1 MTQGTIQGM
10 FQGSVE
16 TLPQAAAADDAVS
29 NGIRDAKIL
38 IADDDSL
45 SRRLLVGILHKQ
57 NFRNLKVAE
66 GGKAALE
73 LLYSFQPDLVLLDMQ
88 MPDIGGL
95 EICRKAR
102 AHPDSVDI
110 PILVQTATVNR
121 KEMGNLF
128 AAGASDFLSKPI
140 NPSELVARVIVHLER
155 RELLQELR
163 QYRERTSL
171 ELDSA
176 RRMQLELL
184 PSPEAQQAL
193 ASSAGLRL
201 GSFSRSSSEI
211 GGDLW
216 GLLPIDESR
225 FGVFVADFT
234 GHGVTAALNTFR
246 LHALIHEHRSLHR
259 DPAKLLSVLNERL
272 THLLPRGQFATFLY
286 AIVDHAAGT
295 LQVASAGSPPPIITA
310 GMEGPSRLF
319 ETSGVP
325 LGIAP
330 GLKYEEKVHAF
341 EPGSRLLLFSDG
353 LTEFPDVSGDRIGEG
368 GLVTAVNAVKP
379 DLAPDDLIDGL
390 CRITGITDAAVLPD
404 DTTIVCIDR
413 RGGPLPEACK
423 QCVLS
428 GDRLPASAECHP
440 TGQEE
445 AKCLTA

>member
-1 MTQGTIQGM
+1 MIRSPAEQY
-10 FQGSVE
+10 S
-16 TLPQAAAADDAVS
+16 QAATADSAVS

-38 IADDDSL
+38 IADDDPL
-45 SRRLLVGILHKQ
+45 SRRLLVGILQKQ

-66 GGKAALE
+66 GGRAALE
-73 LLYSFQPDLVLLDMQ
+73 LLYSFRPDLVLLDMQ
-88 MPDIGGL
+88 MPDIDGL
-95 EICRKAR
+95 EICRHAR
-102 AHPDSVDI
+102 THPDSVDI

-121 KEMGNLF
+121 REMGNLF

-163 QYRERTSL
+163 EYRERTSH
-171 ELDSA
+171 ELDAA

-184 PSPEAQQAL
+184 PSPETQQAL

-201 GSFSRSSSEI
+201 ASFSRSSSEI

-246 LHALIHEHRSLHR
+246 LHALIHEYRSLHD
-259 DPAKLLSVLNERL
+259 DPARLLAVLNERL

-286 AIVDHAAGT
+286 TVIDHVAGV
-295 LQVASAGSPPPIITA
+295 LRIASAGSPPPIISA
-310 GMEGPSRLF
+310 GMDGGARLF
-319 ETSGVP
+319 ETAGVP

-330 GLKYEEKVHAF
+330 GVQYEQQVHAF
-341 EPGSRLLLFSDG
+341 GPGSRLLLFSDG
-353 LTEFPDVSGDRIGEG
+353 LPEFPSLSGDRIGEP
-368 GLVTAVNAVKP
+368 GLVKAVDAVQP
-379 DLAPDDLIDGL
+379 DLAPGDVIDGL
-390 CRITGITDAAVLPD
+390 CRVTGITHAAVLPD

-413 RGGPLPEACK
+413 RDGPLVDSCK

-428 GDRLPASAECHP
+428 GDHSSIQPECHV
-440 TGQEE
+440 TESE
-445 AKCLTA
+445 KSTCLTG

>member
-1 MTQGTIQGM
+1 MTQGMIQD
-10 FQGSVE
+10 SVE
-16 TLPQAAAADDAVS
+16 QPWQITAAHPVVS
-29 NGIRDAKIL
+29 YGLRDAKIL

-45 SRRLLVGILHKQ
+45 SRRLLVGILQKQ

-66 GGKAALE
+66 GGRAALE

-95 EICRKAR
+95 EVCRKAR
-102 AHPDSVDI
+102 SHPASVDI

-121 KEMGNLF
+121 REMGNLF

-140 NPSELVARVIVHLER
+140 NPSELIARVIVHLER

-176 RRMQLELL
+176 RSMQLELL
-184 PSPEAQQAL
+184 PSLETQQAL
-193 ASSAGLRL
+193 MASAGLRL
-201 GSFSRSSSEI
+201 GSYSRSSSEI

-259 DPAKLLSVLNERL
+259 DPGRLLSVLNERL

-286 AIVDHAAGT
+286 AIVDHAADT
-295 LQVASAGSPPPIITA
+295 LQVASAGSPPPIITV
-310 GMEGPSRLF
+310 GHDGPSRLF

-325 LGIAP
+325 LGIAR
-330 GLKYEEKVHAF
+330 GTQYEQRFHAF
-341 EPGSRLLLFSDG
+341 APGSRLLLFSDG
-353 LTEFPDVSGDRIGEG
+353 LPEFPDVSGDRIGEA
-368 GLVTAVNAVKP
+368 GLLTAIDAAES
-379 DLAPDDLIDGL
+379 DLAPGELIDGL
-390 CRITGITDAAVLPD
+390 CRATGIADADMLPD

-413 RGGPLPEACK
+413 RGGPLPETCK

-428 GDRLPASAECHP
+428 GDRLSASAECHA
-440 TGQEE
+440 TGQPR
-445 AKCLTA
+445 CLIE

>member
-1 MTQGTIQGM
+1 MNQEQVDA
-10 FQGSVE
+10 FSY
-16 TLPQAAAADDAVS
+16 AAAADGAVS
-29 NGIRDAKIL
+29 NGIRDARIL
-38 IADDDSL
+38 IADDDPL
-45 SRRLLVGILHKQ
+45 SRRLLVGILQKQ

-66 GGKAALE
+66 GGNAALE
-73 LLYSFQPDLVLLDMQ
+73 LFRSFQPDLVLLDMQ

-95 EICRKAR
+95 EICRRAR
-102 AHPDSVDI
+102 AHPDTVDI

-121 KEMGNLF
+121 REMGNLF

-171 ELDSA
+171 ELESA
-176 RRMQLELL
+176 RRMQLDLL
-184 PSPEAQQAL
+184 PSPEAQLAL
-193 ASSAGLRL
+193 ASAAGLRL

-216 GLLPIDESR
+216 GLLPIDDSR

-234 GHGVTAALNTFR
+234 GHGVRAALNTFR

-259 DPAKLLSVLNERL
+259 DPARLLSVLNERL

-295 LQVASAGSPPPIITA
+295 LLVASAGSPPPIITA
-310 GMEGPSRLF
+310 GIEGPSCLF
-319 ETSGVP
+319 ETAGVP

-330 GLKYEEKVHAF
+330 GLQYEQQVHAF
-341 EPGSRLLLFSDG
+341 GPGSRLLLFSDG
-353 LTEFPDVSGDRIGEG
+353 LPEFPNISGDRIGEA
-368 GLVTAVNAVKP
+368 GLVAAVDAVKP
-379 DLAPDDLIDGL
+379 DLAPGDVIDGL
-390 CRITGITDAAVLPD
+390 CRLTGIADADMLPD
-404 DTTIVCIDR
+404 DTTIICIDR
-413 RGGPLPEACK
+413 RGGPLPDTCK

-440 TGQEE
+440 MKQEE
-445 AKCLTA
+445 PGCLTN